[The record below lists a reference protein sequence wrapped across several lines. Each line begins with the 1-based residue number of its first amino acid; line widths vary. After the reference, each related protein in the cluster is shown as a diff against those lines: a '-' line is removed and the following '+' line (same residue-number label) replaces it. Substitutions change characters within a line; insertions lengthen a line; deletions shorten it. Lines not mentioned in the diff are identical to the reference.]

1 MVRIFG
7 DFEFDDQ
14 RRCLTSAG
22 QRVPLSGQSLDLL
35 GLLLERPGELMT
47 RDEIQRR
54 LWPDSTVEFEHSL
67 DVLVSRLRAIL
78 GDRSPGSRYIETVPR
93 KGYRFIEPVTPKM
106 EGRPPTPWVRVWSRR
121 FASYAAIALLAAMM
135 AVLFARTRYDKFVPT
150 SRSTGSHPAPAGP

>member
-1 MVRIFG
+1 
-7 DFEFDDQ
+7 
-14 RRCLTSAG
+14 
-22 QRVPLSGQSLDLL
+22 
-35 GLLLERPGELMT
+35 MT

-54 LWPDSTVEFEHSL
+54 LWPDSTVGFEHSL

-78 GDRSPGSRYIETVPR
+78 GDQSPGSRYIETVPR
-93 KGYRFIEPVTPKM
+93 KGYRFIEPVTPKL

-150 SRSTGSHPAPAGP
+150 SRSTGSHPTPAGP